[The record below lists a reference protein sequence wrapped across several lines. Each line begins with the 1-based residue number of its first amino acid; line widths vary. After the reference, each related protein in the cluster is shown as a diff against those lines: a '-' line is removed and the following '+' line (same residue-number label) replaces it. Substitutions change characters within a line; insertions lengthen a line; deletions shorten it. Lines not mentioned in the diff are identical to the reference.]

1 MTTVNKAFR
10 VKSGLVVE
18 GGASSFFG
26 GTIQTAAGTTTYPQ
40 ILLTSGTNLTTATSG
55 AFEYDGTSFYL
66 TASSGG
72 RKTIAFTD
80 TAPAAHTH
88 GNITNT
94 GTVTTTVT
102 ATSPVKVLIT
112 NSSDAV
118 GLLTTTGASNT
129 TFLRGD
135 GTWVTPTDTN
145 TFPTAVTIVAPA
157 DPATTGPVVGLTMNS
172 GSVTTANI
180 PVASATVA
188 GAVTTGAQTFGGV
201 KTFTSPVIDTIDA
214 SGVSATPSI
223 HGNVTTGTISL
234 GSGLTTGTVNIA
246 TNVNG
251 ASSRTVNINTGATG
265 TGSILTNIGSATLGG
280 LVTINLGATGLV
292 LNGASSGT
300 VVASP
305 ATNGSASNPVIFRSG
320 NATGAASGNVTIQ
333 SGTTTTSGT
342 TGNVIIDTGTSAGT
356 NGTIFVGG
364 TNAAAVE
371 LGRAGTTTVIKG
383 NLQID
388 GTTTTVNSSTVT
400 VDDKNLELGSVS
412 SGVVSTTGTIGTVS
426 GSGPFT
432 ATITGMSS
440 TTGLIAGQTITATSG
455 TGNFGSGTVRV
466 ATIVSNT
473 SINISSTLTFTA
485 GTVTNITGSAAN
497 DSTADGGGITL
508 KGATDKTFR
517 WVDSTDAWTSS
528 EHLNLDSGKSYYV
541 NGTLLKDVSETLT
554 NKTING
560 SSNTITNVSLTSGVT
575 GTLPVANGGT
585 GITSFGTGVATALGN
600 NTGGTNGLVTF
611 SGAFGTPTS
620 LTLTNATGLPV
631 SGITA
636 STSAAL
642 GVGSIELG
650 HATDTTIARVSAGV
664 VSIEGVNV
672 VTVSSSDTL
681 TNKTLTSP
689 AINGTPT
696 FGTGNSAIV
705 NASGSTTGTT
715 ALTLSTIY
723 ASGTYNGG
731 EFIVKA
737 TNSANIE
744 IAKVLVITNGTDVFI
759 TTYGDVFVSANLVE
773 IDFTYTGANVNM
785 VVTPVAGTSGTT
797 SVKVT
802 GTLIAV

>member
-1 MTTVNKAFR
+1 MATVNKAFR
-10 VKSGLVVE
+10 VKSGLIVE
-18 GGASSFFG
+18 GAELKP
-26 GTIQTAAGTTTYPQ
+26 AAGTTTYPP

-55 AFEYDGTSFYL
+55 AFEYDGTNFYL

-80 TAPAAHTH
+80 AAPAAHTH

-145 TFPTAVTIVAPA
+145 WYPTTFAYTGGTTAGPTGSLTGSGMSAVSFAAIPSAS
-157 DPATTGPVVGLTMNS
+157 ATAS
-172 GSVTTANI
+172 GIVTTA
-180 PVASATVA
+180 
-188 GAVTTGAQTFGGV
+188 AQTFAGV
-201 KTFTSPVIDTIDA
+201 KTFTSPVIDSIDGSA
-214 SGVSATPSI
+214 ISATPSLY
-223 HGNVTTGTISL
+223 GNVTTGTIGL
-234 GSGLTTGTVNIA
+234 GTGVTTGTVNIA
-246 TNVNG
+246 TSASG

-265 TGSILTNIGSATLGG
+265 TAAILTNIGSATLGG
-280 LVTINLGATGLV
+280 LITLNLGATGLV
-292 LNGASSGT
+292 LNGSSGGT

-305 ATNGSASNPVIFRSG
+305 ATSGSASNPVIFRSG
-320 NATGAASGNVTIQ
+320 NATSAASGNVTIQ

-356 NGTIFVGG
+356 NGTVFIGG
-364 TNAAAVE
+364 TNASSVE
-371 LGRAGTTTVIKG
+371 LGRSGQTTVIKG

-388 GTTTTVNSSTVT
+388 GTTTTVNSTTIT
-400 VDDKNLELGSVS
+400 VDDKNLVLG
-412 SGVVSTTGTIGTVS
+412 
-426 GSGPFT
+426 
-432 ATITGMSS
+432 
-440 TTGLIAGQTITATSG
+440 
-455 TGNFGSGTVRV
+455 ND
-466 ATIVSNT
+466 NT
-473 SINISSTLTFTA
+473 LDTQ
-485 GTVTNITGSAAN
+485 
-497 DSTADGGGITL
+497 ADGGGITL
-508 KGATDKTFR
+508 NGTSPKTFN
-517 WVDSTDAWTSS
+517 WVDATDAWTSS
-528 EHLNLDSGKSYYV
+528 EHLNLASTKSYYV

-560 SSNTITNVSLTSGVT
+560 SNNTITNVSLTSGVT

-715 ALTLSTIY
+715 ALTLSTVY

-731 EFIVKA
+731 EFIIKA
-737 TNSANIE
+737 TNSTNIE
-744 IAKVLVITNGTDVFI
+744 ITKVLVITNGTDVYI

>member
-1 MTTVNKAFR
+1 MATVNKAFR
-10 VKSGLVVE
+10 VKSGLNVE
-18 GGASSFFG
+18 GAELRPA
-26 GTIQTAAGTTTYPQ
+26 QGTTTYPP
-40 ILLTSGTNLTTATSG
+40 ILFTSSG
-55 AFEYDGTSFYL
+55 ANLVSPTAAAGAMEYDGTNFYL
-66 TASSGG
+66 TPTSGN

-145 TFPTAVTIVAPA
+145 WYPTTFAYTGGTTAGPTGSLTGSGMSAVSFAAIPSAS
-157 DPATTGPVVGLTMNS
+157 ATAS
-172 GSVTTANI
+172 GIVTTA
-180 PVASATVA
+180 
-188 GAVTTGAQTFGGV
+188 AQTFAGV
-201 KTFTSPVIDTIDA
+201 KTFTSPVIDSIDGSA
-214 SGVSATPSI
+214 ISATPSLY
-223 HGNVTTGTISL
+223 GNVTTGTIGL
-234 GSGLTTGTVNIA
+234 GTGVTTGTVNIA
-246 TNVNG
+246 TSASG

-265 TGSILTNIGSATLGG
+265 TAAILTNIGSATLGG
-280 LVTINLGATGLV
+280 LITLNLGATGLV
-292 LNGASSGT
+292 LNGSSGGT

-305 ATNGSASNPVIFRSG
+305 ATSGSASNPVIFRSG
-320 NATGAASGNVTIQ
+320 NATSAASGNVTIQ

-356 NGTIFVGG
+356 NGTVFIGG
-364 TNAAAVE
+364 TNASSVE
-371 LGRAGTTTVIKG
+371 LGRSGQTTVIKG

-388 GTTTTVNSSTVT
+388 GTTTTVNSTTIT
-400 VDDKNLELGSVS
+400 VDDKNLVLG
-412 SGVVSTTGTIGTVS
+412 
-426 GSGPFT
+426 
-432 ATITGMSS
+432 
-440 TTGLIAGQTITATSG
+440 
-455 TGNFGSGTVRV
+455 ND
-466 ATIVSNT
+466 NT
-473 SINISSTLTFTA
+473 LDTQ
-485 GTVTNITGSAAN
+485 
-497 DSTADGGGITL
+497 ADGGGITL
-508 KGATDKTFR
+508 NGTSPKTFN
-517 WVDSTDAWTSS
+517 WVDATDAWTSS
-528 EHLNLDSGKSYYV
+528 EHLNLASTKSYYV

-560 SSNTITNVSLTSGVT
+560 SNNTITNVSLTSGVT

-715 ALTLSTIY
+715 ALTLSTVY

-731 EFIVKA
+731 EFIIKA
-737 TNSANIE
+737 TNSTNIE
-744 IAKVLVITNGTDVFI
+744 ITKVLVITNGTDVYI